1 MGILLVL
8 TFPLME
14 HLLLVRSVLLGSG
27 VLCQG
32 CRNILCRHISR
43 SIHLRIIAL
52 LDRLVLVL
60 HFRNGCVL
68 RHDRLLRLC
77 GHLHLRLV
85 GRLRRLLNPRGGLLD
100 LFLTRLGLGHAGL
113 CGSHPNDGGCRV
125 HGLILSDEGIDHFLL
140 DLAHRA
146 IRKDDRTVC
155 IDIDLNFF
163 AVVGRS
169 DLTNGLTEILCIVH
183 LEYLLFMKS

>member
-1 MGILLVL
+1 M
-8 TFPLME
+8 
-14 HLLLVRSVLLGSG
+14 RASAS
-27 VLCQG
+27 
-32 CRNILCRHISR
+32 
-43 SIHLRIIAL
+43 AA
-52 LDRLVLVL
+52 
-60 HFRNGCVL
+60 
-68 RHDRLLRLC
+68 
-77 GHLHLRLV
+77 
-85 GRLRRLLNPRGGLLD
+85 GRKAAQAPEPARRAAGPVPDSAR
-100 LFLTRLGLGHAGL
+100 AGL

>member
-1 MGILLVL
+1 MNL
-8 TFPLME
+8 
-14 HLLLVRSVLLGSG
+14 
-27 VLCQG
+27 
-32 CRNILCRHISR
+32 
-43 SIHLRIIAL
+43 
-52 LDRLVLVL
+52 
-60 HFRNGCVL
+60 
-68 RHDRLLRLC
+68 
-77 GHLHLRLV
+77 
-85 GRLRRLLNPRGGLLD
+85 RGGLLD
-100 LFLTRLGLGHAGL
+100 LFLTRLRLGHAGL
-113 CGSHPNDGGCRV
+113 CGSHSNDGGCRV

-183 LEYLLFMKS
+183 FEYLLYMKN